1 MITYFL
7 LSLFLIICSAFLS
20 CNETV
25 FTKAS
30 RIKIMQWINDKES
43 GHEKAGFLLTHPQE
57 VITTLLLLNNF
68 VNIALSTLVTS
79 FMIELFSLNNI
90 GSIAIAAT
98 LSVIISSLFIIVI
111 GEIVPKTI
119 GYYFADKLFFV
130 FIFFLYFMTHLSRPF
145 VFVFTSISRTFL
157 FPFGIKN
164 VKGLPSITESEL
176 KYLVNVSEEEGV
188 IEKEE
193 KEMISGVF
201 EFKDKVVREIMVP
214 RIDMVCIKKG
224 TTLSETLEIIRNE
237 GHSRY
242 PVYDKDIDN
251 IVGILY
257 VKDILMNLGPSTDY
271 SKSIDS
277 SLREAYFVPE
287 GKNISELFRELQ
299 AKRLYMAIVIDEFGG
314 TAGLLTV
321 EDLVEEIVGE
331 IRDEYDFDEEAL
343 VKDFNENSFIANG
356 RLSLRE
362 FAAKV
367 ELDFEDFIDG
377 YNEETLAG
385 LLFALFGKI
394 PKEGDKI
401 SFKGIEF
408 KILKVD
414 GRRIRDV
421 LVTKE
426 KGDIDEVKQ

>member
-1 MITYFL
+1 MITYL
-7 LSLFLIICSAFLS
+7 LLTLFLIICSAFLS

-57 VITTLLLLNNF
+57 VITTLLLLSSF

-90 GSIAIAAT
+90 GSIAVAAS

-130 FIFFLYFMTHLSRPF
+130 FISSLYFMTYISRPF
-145 VFVFTSISRTFL
+145 VFLFTSLSKTFL

-164 VKGLPSITESEL
+164 IKGLPSITESEL
-176 KYLVNVSEEEGV
+176 RYLVNVSEEEGV

-224 TTLSETLEIIRNE
+224 TTLSDTLEIIRNE

-271 SKSIDS
+271 SKTIDS

-299 AKRLYMAIVIDEFGG
+299 AKRLYMAIVVDEFGG

-367 ELDFEDFIDG
+367 DFDFEDFIDG

-394 PKEGDKI
+394 PKEGEKI
-401 SFKGIEF
+401 IFKGIEF

-414 GRRIRDV
+414 GRRIKEV

-426 KGDIDEVKQ
+426 KGDVDEVRQ

>member
-1 MITYFL
+1 M
-7 LSLFLIICSAFLS
+7 
-20 CNETV
+20 
-25 FTKAS
+25 
-30 RIKIMQWINDKES
+30 
-43 GHEKAGFLLTHPQE
+43 
-57 VITTLLLLNNF
+57 
-68 VNIALSTLVTS
+68 
-79 FMIELFSLNNI
+79 
-90 GSIAIAAT
+90 
-98 LSVIISSLFIIVI
+98 
-111 GEIVPKTI
+111 
-119 GYYFADKLFFV
+119 
-130 FIFFLYFMTHLSRPF
+130 
-145 VFVFTSISRTFL
+145 FTSISGTFL
-157 FPFGIKN
+157 MPFGIKN
-164 VKGLPSITESEL
+164 IKGLPSITESEL

-201 EFKDKVVREIMVP
+201 EFKDKVVREIMIP

-224 TTLSETLEIIRNE
+224 TTLSDTLEIIRNE

-242 PVYDKDIDN
+242 PVFDEDIDN

-271 SKSIDS
+271 SKNIDS
-277 SLREAYFVPE
+277 SLREAYFIPE

-299 AKRLYMAIVIDEFGG
+299 TKRLYMAIVIDEFGG

-343 VKDFNENSFIANG
+343 VKDYTEDSFVANG

-362 FAAKV
+362 FAGKI
-367 ELDFEDFIDG
+367 ELDFEDFIDD

-401 SFKGIEF
+401 TFKGIEF
-408 KILKVD
+408 KVLKVD
-414 GRRIRDV
+414 GKRIRDV
-421 LVTKE
+421 LVRIE
-426 KGDIDEVKQ
+426 KGEIDEVKQ

>member
-1 MITYFL
+1 MMPYFL

-20 CNETV
+20 CTETV

-30 RIKIMQWINDKES
+30 RIKIMQWINDKQS
-43 GHEKAGFLLTHPQE
+43 RHEKAEYILIHPQE

-79 FMIELFSLNNI
+79 FMIELFSVNNI

-98 LSVIISSLFIIVI
+98 FSIVISSLFIIVI

-119 GYYFADKLFFV
+119 GYYMADKLFFV
-130 FIFFLYFMTHLSRPF
+130 LISFLYLMTHISKPF
-145 VFVFTSISRTFL
+145 VFMFTSISGTFL
-157 FPFGIKN
+157 MPFGIKN
-164 VKGLPSITESEL
+164 IKGLPSITESEL

-201 EFKDKVVREIMVP
+201 EFKDKVVREIMIP

-224 TTLSETLEIIRNE
+224 TTLSDTLEIIRNE

-242 PVYDKDIDN
+242 PVFDEDIDN

-271 SKSIDS
+271 SKNIDS
-277 SLREAYFVPE
+277 SLREAYFIPE

-299 AKRLYMAIVIDEFGG
+299 TKRLYMAIVIDEFGG

-343 VKDFNENSFIANG
+343 VKDYTEDSFVANG

-362 FAAKV
+362 FAAKI
-367 ELDFEDFIDG
+367 ELDFEDFIDD

-408 KILKVD
+408 KVLKVD
-414 GRRIRDV
+414 GKRIKDV
-421 LVTKE
+421 LVRIE
-426 KGDIDEVKQ
+426 KGEIDEVKQ